1 MATGYIYDSLNRVS
15 SISTMS
21 DTPVQRSYTY
31 KDSKM
36 QGYTTGIVETES
48 LSGIGNLKY
57 EYDSLGNITKILRKN
72 TSGGYDLQI
81 KYYYDSLSRLAREDN
96 TNKRS
101 DEESRL

>member
-1 MATGYIYDSLNRVS
+1 
-15 SISTMS
+15 MS

-96 TNKRS
+96 LDIGKTVVYTYDSGNNIA
-101 DEESRL
+101 EM

>member
-57 EYDSLGNITKILRKN
+57 EYDSLKDKPEFEGEARRLYMLLDEI
-72 TSGGYDLQI
+72 SGLALKDLP
-81 KYYYDSLSRLAREDN
+81 
-96 TNKRS
+96 
-101 DEESRL
+101 